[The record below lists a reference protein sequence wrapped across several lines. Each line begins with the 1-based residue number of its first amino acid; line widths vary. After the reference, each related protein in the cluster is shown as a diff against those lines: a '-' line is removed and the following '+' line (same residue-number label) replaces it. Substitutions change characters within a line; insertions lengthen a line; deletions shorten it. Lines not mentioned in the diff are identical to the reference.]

1 MHTTY
6 SVDYAI
12 ARCLSS
18 VCMSVCHTPV
28 AYSVETAQHIIKL
41 FSPSGRYTI
50 QVFLH
55 QTVWQYSD
63 GTPNVAVEYISGGGM
78 KTCDFRPISRFIS
91 EMIRGRA
98 IDTIYFEWY
107 QFQFHWMTS
116 NSYFKVTIFSSDT
129 VLERKSR
136 KKHKHRPKTRNRRR
150 DRRKEIDNNYII

>member
-1 MHTTY
+1 
-6 SVDYAI
+6 
-12 ARCLSS
+12 
-18 VCMSVCHTPV
+18 MSVCLSVRHTPV
-28 AYSVETAQHIIKL
+28 YIQSKRLDISSNFFHRQVDTPFKFSYIKQYGNIL
-41 FSPSGRYTI
+41 TGPLTWPSNT
-50 QVFLH
+50 F
-55 QTVWQYSD
+55 
-63 GTPNVAVEYISGGGM
+63 PGGGM

-129 VLERKSR
+129 VLERKYE